1 MNCEHAFAKTKGL
14 DREKGAARGDALRE
28 MGLMRCLLLTGA
40 LLLSACASKPTGNEY
55 GGVVMQGQTNADK
68 AFRQAQE
75 HCQQYGKSAKLTNR
89 DVHNESGDPVL
100 FECLRANASFEAR
113 ERER

>member
-1 MNCEHAFAKTKGL
+1 
-14 DREKGAARGDALRE
+14 
-28 MGLMRCLLLTGA
+28 MRSLLLIGA

-55 GGVVMQGQTNADK
+55 GGVVMQGQSNADK

-89 DVHNESGDPVL
+89 EVHNDSGDPVL
-100 FECLRANASFEAR
+100 FECLRANASFDRRDR
-113 ERER
+113 ERWER